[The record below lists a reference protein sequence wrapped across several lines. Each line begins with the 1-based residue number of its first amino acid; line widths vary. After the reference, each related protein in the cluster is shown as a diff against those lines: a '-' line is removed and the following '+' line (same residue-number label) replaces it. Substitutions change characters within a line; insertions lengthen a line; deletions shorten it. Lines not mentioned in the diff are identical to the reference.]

1 MSPRSQE
8 QFEVIRESRKRQ
20 IMDTALRLFASE
32 GYDHC
37 SISMLAEQA
46 GISKGLMYNYFNS
59 KEALLSEIIEDGMR
73 EVLDLFDP
81 NHDGVLTSEELES
94 FIRRVF
100 SAIRT
105 NMEFWVLY
113 ISVLFQPGVREL
125 LKEQQL
131 IRYLERFTPILTD
144 YFRRKGFEDP
154 ELEMLTLSALIEGFG
169 ALMIYA
175 YPSMKIPDELIG
187 KFENRIIGMYK

>member
-73 EVLDLFDP
+73 EVLNLFDP